1 MCGIVG
7 IVSSNDV
14 NQQIYDSLL
23 LLQHRGQDSTGIA
36 TMENTVFH
44 IHKVKGQV
52 NTAYRT
58 RDMRNLIGKI
68 GLGHVRYATKGSAE
82 SVEEAQPFYVNA
94 PYGIVLIHNGNLTNT
109 RDLEKQL
116 FNVDK
121 RHTNS
126 SSDTEMLL
134 NVFATELQE
143 QINNQELEPDIIFNA
158 VKSLHKRI
166 QGSYASIAL
175 ISGHG
180 LLAFRDPFGIRP
192 LVIGK
197 RLSLTTKKEEWM
209 VASES
214 LVLENN
220 DYQVV
225 RDVDPGEAVFI
236 NLNGEFF
243 SKQCSEN
250 PRLFPCAFEY
260 VYLAR
265 PDSIMN
271 GISVYKA
278 RLKMGDY
285 LAETIKETINSGDI
299 DLVMPIHDSSRPAAM
314 QVARQL
320 GIEYREGFFKN
331 RYVGRTFI
339 MPGQQ
344 KRKKSVRQKLNAM
357 STEFK
362 NKNVLI
368 VDDSIVRGTTS
379 KEIVQ
384 MAKDAG
390 ANKVFFTSAAPPVR
404 YPHVYGINMPNRD
417 ELIAHNRTINEIAEK
432 LEIDNL
438 VYQSVES
445 LRKSIIGDSSI
456 KGLEMSCFTGDY
468 VTGTVNQEYL
478 NWVENEYKS

>member
-1 MCGIVG
+1 
-7 IVSSNDV
+7 
-14 NQQIYDSLL
+14 
-23 LLQHRGQDSTGIA
+23 
-36 TMENTVFH
+36 
-44 IHKVKGQV
+44 
-52 NTAYRT
+52 
-58 RDMRNLIGKI
+58 MRNLIGKI

-134 NVFATELQE
+134 NIFATELQE
-143 QINNQELEPDIIFNA
+143 QIHNQDLEPDIIFNA
-158 VKSLHKRI
+158 VKNLHKRI

-192 LVIGK
+192 LVLGK
-197 RLSLTTKKEEWM
+197 RISLITQKEEWM

-225 RDVDPGEAVFI
+225 RDVEPGEAIFI
-236 NLNGEFF
+236 NHNGEFF

-265 PDSIMN
+265 PDSVMN
-271 GISVYKA
+271 GISVYQA

-285 LAETIKETINSGDI
+285 LAETIKQTIQSGDV
-299 DLVMPIHDSSRPAAM
+299 DVVMPIPDSSRPAAM

-339 MPGQQ
+339 MPGHQ
-344 KRKKSVRQKLNAM
+344 KRKQSVRQKLNAM

-379 KEIVQ
+379 KQIVQ

-417 ELIAHNRTINEIAEK
+417 ELIAHDRSIIEIAEK
-432 LEIDNL
+432 LEIDHL
-438 VYQSVES
+438 VYQSVDN
-445 LRKSIIGDSSI
+445 LRKSIINDSPI
-456 KGLEMSCFTGDY
+456 QELEMSCFTGSY

-478 NWVENEYKS
+478 KWVENEYNS

>member
-7 IVSSNDV
+7 IVSSEDV

-36 TMENTVFH
+36 TMENSMFH
-44 IHKVKGQV
+44 IYKAKGQV
-52 NTAYRT
+52 STAYRT
-58 RDMRNLIGKI
+58 RDMRNLLGKI

-82 SVEEAQPFYVNA
+82 SIEEAQPFYVNA

-109 RDLEKQL
+109 RELEKQL
-116 FNVDK
+116 FNIDK

-134 NVFATELQE
+134 NVFATELQS
-143 QINNQELEPDIIFNA
+143 QVQNQELDPSHIFKA
-158 VKSLHKRI
+158 VSSLHKRI
-166 QGSYASIAL
+166 QGSYAAISL

-192 LVIGK
+192 LVLGK
-197 RLSLTTKKEEWM
+197 RVSPENKNEWM
-209 VASES
+209 IASES

-220 DYQVV
+220 DYKIE
-225 RDVDPGEAVFI
+225 RDVKPGEAIFI
-236 NLNGEFF
+236 SNQGEFF
-243 SKQCSEN
+243 SQQCSDN
-250 PRLFPCAFEY
+250 PKLFPCSFEY

-265 PDSIMN
+265 PDSVMN
-271 GISVYKA
+271 GISVYKS
-278 RLKMGDY
+278 RLKMGDF
-285 LAETIKETINSGDI
+285 LADTIKKTIKSGDV
-299 DLVMPIHDSSRPAAM
+299 DVVMPIPDSSRPAAM

-320 GIEYREGFFKN
+320 AIEYREGFFKN

-344 KRKKSVRQKLNAM
+344 KRKQSVRQKLNAM

-379 KEIVQ
+379 KQIVQ

-404 YPHVYGINMPNRD
+404 FPHVYGINMPTRE
-417 ELIAHNRTINEIAEK
+417 ELIAHNRSIIEIAES

-438 VYQSVES
+438 VYQSIEN
-445 LRKSIIGDSSI
+445 LKKSIIDDSHVED
-456 KGLEMSCFTGDY
+456 LEMCCFTGSY
-468 VTGTVNQEYL
+468 VTGNINEDYL
-478 NWVENEYKS
+478 DWIEMEYKS